1 MADIKTKIFSIL
13 LGVSFLYSVL
23 IPQPQGT
30 SIASPI
36 YNVTEDDVEF
46 LYDLTFD
53 KEGGKVMDQNIFEK
67 AHSIIDSADSF
78 IVMDMFLF
86 NDEYDRKDSYP
97 DVSNALVQKLIEKKK
112 SSPQMEIVIITDEIN
127 TFYGSYKSDMMERL
141 KSEGIDVVFTKT
153 EKMKDSNPAYS
164 GLWRLF
170 LNWDIERGRGWIA
183 NPFSKDSPKVTLS
196 SYLRLLNFKANHRKV
211 LATENEALIS
221 SANPHDASG
230 RHSNIA
236 FAVKGSVINDILAGE
251 NVIASWSDIDRGI
264 EYDKENSISESA
276 GESIRIQY
284 ITEEKIGSEVTDAV
298 SKTVDGDEIN
308 IAMFYLSDRKL
319 IDELVKASNRGVS
332 LNLVL
337 DANKDAFGREKNGIP
352 NRVVASEIFEKTN
365 EKASIKWYKTSGEQ
379 FHSKLISVKSSGMH
393 TIFGGSANMTRRNI
407 RGYNLEAD
415 IKIISPEGSRIST
428 QIDDYFK
435 ILYDG
440 EEEKLLEY
448 EEYAQNSLLK
458 KLIYRF
464 QEWSGISTF

>member
-13 LGVSFLYSVL
+13 LGVSFLYSVI

-36 YNVTEDDVEF
+36 YNVAEDDVEF

-53 KEGGKVMDQNIFEK
+53 KEGSRVMDQNIFEK
-67 AHSIIDSADSF
+67 AYSIIDSAQQF

-112 SSPQMEIVIITDEIN
+112 SSPQMEMLVITDEIN
-127 TFYGSYKSDMMERL
+127 TFYGSYKSDMMEKL
-141 KSEGIDVVFTKT
+141 KAEGIDVVFTKI

-183 NPFSKDSPKVTLS
+183 NPFSKDSPKVTIS

-236 FAVKGSVINDILAGE
+236 FAVKGAVINDILEGE
-251 NVIASWSDIDRGI
+251 NVIASWSGIDKGI
-264 EYDKENSISESA
+264 ECGKEKSLNGST
-276 GESIRIQY
+276 GESIRIQN
-284 ITEEKIGSEVTDAV
+284 ITEEKIGSQVTDAV
-298 SKTVDGDEIN
+298 AKTVDGDQMN

-319 IDELVKASNRGVS
+319 IDEIVKASNRGVS
-332 LNLVL
+332 VNLIL

-352 NRVVASEIFEKTN
+352 NRLVASEIFEKTN
-365 EKASIKWYKTSGEQ
+365 GKANIKWYKTRGEQ
-379 FHSKLISVKSSGMH
+379 FHSKLISVKSKGIH
-393 TIFGGSANMTRRNI
+393 IIFGGSANMTRRNI

-415 IKIISPEGSRIST
+415 IKIISPDGSRIST

-448 EEYAQNSLLK
+448 EEYAQNTLLK
-458 KLIYRF
+458 KLVYRF

>member
-13 LGVSFLYSVL
+13 LGVSFLYSVI

-36 YNVTEDDVEF
+36 YNVAEDDVEF

-53 KEGGKVMDQNIFEK
+53 KEGSRVMDQNIFEK
-67 AHSIIDSADSF
+67 AYSIIDSAQQF

-112 SSPQMEIVIITDEIN
+112 SSPQMEMLVITDEIN
-127 TFYGSYKSDMMERL
+127 TFYGSYKSDMMEKL
-141 KSEGIDVVFTKT
+141 KAEGIDVVFTKI

-183 NPFSKDSPKVTLS
+183 NPFSKDSPKVTIS

-236 FAVKGSVINDILAGE
+236 FAVKGAVINDILEGE
-251 NVIASWSDIDRGI
+251 NVIASWSGIDKGI
-264 EYDKENSISESA
+264 ECGKEKSLNGST

-284 ITEEKIGSEVTDAV
+284 ITEEKIGSQVTDAV
-298 SKTVDGDEIN
+298 AKTVDGDQMN

-319 IDELVKASNRGVS
+319 IDEIVKASNRGVS
-332 LNLVL
+332 VNLIL

-352 NRVVASEIFEKTN
+352 NRLVASEIFEKTN
-365 EKASIKWYKTSGEQ
+365 GKANIKWYKTRGEQ
-379 FHSKLISVKSSGMH
+379 FHSKLISVKSKGNH
-393 TIFGGSANMTRRNI
+393 IIFGGSANMTRRNI

-415 IKIISPEGSRIST
+415 IKIISPDGSRIST

-448 EEYAQNSLLK
+448 EEYAQNNLLK
-458 KLIYRF
+458 KLVYRF

>member
-13 LGVSFLYSVL
+13 LGVSFLYSVI

-36 YNVTEDDVEF
+36 YNVAEDDVEF

-53 KEGGKVMDQNIFEK
+53 KEGSRVMDQNIFEK
-67 AHSIIDSADSF
+67 AYSIIDSAQQF

-112 SSPQMEIVIITDEIN
+112 SSPQMEMLVITDEIN
-127 TFYGSYKSDMMERL
+127 TFYGSYKSDMMEKL
-141 KSEGIDVVFTKT
+141 KAEGIDVVFTKI

-183 NPFSKDSPKVTLS
+183 NPFSKDSPKVTIS

-236 FAVKGSVINDILAGE
+236 FAVKGAVINDILEGE
-251 NVIASWSDIDRGI
+251 NVIASWSGIDKGI
-264 EYDKENSISESA
+264 ECGKEKSLNGST

-284 ITEEKIGSEVTDAV
+284 ITEEKIGSQVTDAV
-298 SKTVDGDEIN
+298 AKTVDGDQMN

-319 IDELVKASNRGVS
+319 IDEIVKASNRGVS
-332 LNLVL
+332 VNLIL

-352 NRVVASEIFEKTN
+352 NRLVASEIFEKTN
-365 EKASIKWYKTSGEQ
+365 GKANIKWYKTRGEQ
-379 FHSKLISVKSSGMH
+379 FHSKLISVKSKGSH
-393 TIFGGSANMTRRNI
+393 IIFGGSANMTRRNI

-415 IKIISPEGSRIST
+415 IKIISPDGSRIST

-448 EEYAQNSLLK
+448 EEYAQNNLLK
-458 KLIYRF
+458 KLVYRF